1 MRKIN
6 SEFRTFHMSEEG
18 QKLSNRDY
26 FGYVEMDDFAC
37 YVLADSLDDE
47 PSINSA
53 RLVVDSIIRDFTEA
67 PAMGRG
73 RLRRYLRRAHGEL
86 LRQRGGMHLKV
97 AVVVAVTDYRKLR
110 YCHVGNCRLYLIR
123 NARILERTTDQS
135 LTQNLVERDRVI
147 LDQAARH
154 EERNNLYSFLGER
167 GKPDIQISR
176 RKKLEAGDLFIQLT
190 RGVWEQC
197 EESQFLQ
204 IVNDAKET
212 RDILDQT
219 EDLILKEQNSRD
231 IDNYSMAVTSVDK
244 VYQCPKKPVSVKKIL
259 LLVLPVLLV
268 TITVSVALFL
278 RHRSIRNKTES
289 LLHYMESGEE
299 YLAHNNYQKAK
310 EEYGEARQL
319 ADSLRRE
326 QAYEEADQYMKL
338 AEQVILADE
347 TLAGEEYQK
356 AQELYLAARRMSV
369 EAGNVG
375 LSYIDGQLGRTEGYI
390 RVFDLIAQGERKEEY
405 GNLKGAIA
413 LYKEAKEKAAALY
426 FMEGKKE
433 ALELQMAAEEIL
445 EKEQQEAEQRLREQI
460 EAEAADRALDNEQ
473 RTNDQHSAIE
483 LENQGNE
490 LLAEGSYESAIT
502 FYQAAQVIYNR
513 LELSELAEG
522 ILPKIAAAQAGIVAR
537 DIRAAEQEAARQA
550 EQGAAQQTERKSGS
564 GRQNRKPRRAAGGWA
579 AAYTDGSR
587 RHEPIYLYP

>member
-47 PSINSA
+47 PFTNSA
-53 RLVVDSIIRDFTEA
+53 RLVVDSIIRDFTEV
-67 PAMGRG
+67 PTMSRG
-73 RLRRYLRRAHGEL
+73 ALRRYLRRAHGEL

-135 LTQNLVERDRVI
+135 LTQNLVERERVI

-167 GKPDIQISR
+167 GKPDIQISP

-197 EESQFLQ
+197 EESEFLQ
-204 IVNDAKET
+204 IVNDAKEI

-244 VYQCPKKPVSVKKIL
+244 VYQCPQKPVSVKKIL
-259 LLVLPVLLV
+259 LLALPVLLV
-268 TITVSVALFL
+268 MITLSVTLFL
-278 RHRSIRNKTES
+278 RQRSIRNKTES
-289 LLHYMESGEE
+289 LLQSMENGEE

-310 EEYGEARQL
+310 EEYGEARKL
-319 ADSLRRE
+319 ADSLRRD

-347 TLAGEEYQK
+347 ALSGEEYQK
-356 AQELYLAARRMSV
+356 ARELFLAARQMSM

-375 LSYIDGQLGRTEGYI
+375 LSYIEGQLGRTEGYI
-390 RVFDLIAQGERKEEY
+390 QVFDLIAQGERKEEY

-433 ALELQMAAEEIL
+433 ALELQMAAEEKL
-445 EKEQQEAEQRLREQI
+445 EKEQLEAEQRLREQI

-473 RTNDQHSAIE
+473 RANDQQNAIE

-522 ILPKIAAAQAGIVAR
+522 ILPKIAAAQAGIAAR
-537 DIRAAEQEAARQA
+537 EIRAAEL
-550 EQGAAQQTERKSGS
+550 AAQQ
-564 GRQNRKPRRAAGGWA
+564 QAGQEA
-579 AAYTDGSR
+579 V
-587 RHEPIYLYP
+587 EQ

>member
-299 YLAHNNYQKAK
+299 YLAHNNYQK
-310 EEYGEARQL
+310 
-319 ADSLRRE
+319 
-326 QAYEEADQYMKL
+326 
-338 AEQVILADE
+338 
-347 TLAGEEYQK
+347 
-356 AQELYLAARRMSV
+356 
-369 EAGNVG
+369 
-375 LSYIDGQLGRTEGYI
+375 
-390 RVFDLIAQGERKEEY
+390 
-405 GNLKGAIA
+405 
-413 LYKEAKEKAAALY
+413 
-426 FMEGKKE
+426 
-433 ALELQMAAEEIL
+433 
-445 EKEQQEAEQRLREQI
+445 
-460 EAEAADRALDNEQ
+460 
-473 RTNDQHSAIE
+473 
-483 LENQGNE
+483 
-490 LLAEGSYESAIT
+490 
-502 FYQAAQVIYNR
+502 
-513 LELSELAEG
+513 
-522 ILPKIAAAQAGIVAR
+522 P
-537 DIRAAEQEAARQA
+537 
-550 EQGAAQQTERKSGS
+550 
-564 GRQNRKPRRAAGGWA
+564 
-579 AAYTDGSR
+579 
-587 RHEPIYLYP
+587 

>member
-47 PSINSA
+47 PSTNSA

-67 PAMGRG
+67 PTMSRG
-73 RLRRYLRRAHGEL
+73 ALRRYLRRAHGEL

-123 NARILERTTDQS
+123 NARVLERTTDQS

-197 EESQFLQ
+197 EESEFLQ
-204 IVNDAKET
+204 IVNDAKEI

-259 LLVLPVLLV
+259 LLALPVLLV
-268 TITVSVALFL
+268 IITLSVTLFL

-289 LLHYMESGEE
+289 LLQSMENGEE

-310 EEYGEARQL
+310 EEYGEARKL
-319 ADSLRRE
+319 ADSLRRD

-347 TLAGEEYQK
+347 ALSGEEYQK
-356 AQELYLAARRMSV
+356 AQELFLTARQMSM

-375 LSYIDGQLGRTEGYI
+375 LSYIEGQLGRTEGYI
-390 RVFDLIAQGERKEEY
+390 QVFDLIAQGERKEEY

-433 ALELQMAAEEIL
+433 ALELQMAAEEKL
-445 EKEQQEAEQRLREQI
+445 EKEQLEAEQRLREQI

-473 RTNDQHSAIE
+473 RANDQQNAIE

-522 ILPKIAAAQAGIVAR
+522 ILPKIAAAQAGIAAR
-537 DIRAAEQEAARQA
+537 EIRAAELAAQQQAGQEAA
-550 EQGAAQQTERKSGS
+550 EQ
-564 GRQNRKPRRAAGGWA
+564 
-579 AAYTDGSR
+579 
-587 RHEPIYLYP
+587 

>member
-490 LLAEGSYESAIT
+490 LLAEGSYESTIT

-550 EQGAAQQTERKSGS
+550 EQGAAQQ
-564 GRQNRKPRRAAGGWA
+564 
-579 AAYTDGSR
+579 
-587 RHEPIYLYP
+587 

>member
-204 IVNDAKET
+204 IVNDAKEA

-550 EQGAAQQTERKSGS
+550 EQGAAQQ
-564 GRQNRKPRRAAGGWA
+564 
-579 AAYTDGSR
+579 
-587 RHEPIYLYP
+587 

>member
-513 LELSELAEG
+513 LELPELAEG
-522 ILPKIAAAQAGIVAR
+522 ILPKIAAAQAGIAAR
-537 DIRAAEQEAARQA
+537 EIRAAELEAARQA
-550 EQGAAQQTERKSGS
+550 EQGAAQQ
-564 GRQNRKPRRAAGGWA
+564 
-579 AAYTDGSR
+579 
-587 RHEPIYLYP
+587 

>member
-550 EQGAAQQTERKSGS
+550 EQGAA
-564 GRQNRKPRRAAGGWA
+564 RQ
-579 AAYTDGSR
+579 
-587 RHEPIYLYP
+587 